1 MESAMVQARKAR
13 AVCVNHVALE
23 VSDSPSA
30 HAHLSI
36 EQQHTILAF
45 DRASPECHAPRAL
58 HWGQP
63 PINPRSNTPDWQTDA
78 TRRFEGDPEAKA
90 ALAKTKR
97 IVELDAGD
105 HDAIF
110 FPGGH
115 GPMWDYPGDQTLA
128 NLIEA
133 FDEELKPIAAVCHGP
148 AALVAAK
155 RSDGLPLVN
164 GRKVTGFTN
173 GEEAAVELT
182 EVVPFLLEEKLKEL
196 GGNDV
201 KGPDFESFVIA
212 DGHIVT
218 GQNPA
223 SSAAAAEKVL
233 EALGATQVAKSA

>member
-1 MESAMVQARKAR
+1 MPARILMILTSHDVLGSTGQKTGFW
-13 AVCVNHVALE
+13 LE
-23 VSDSPSA
+23 E
-30 HAHLSI
+30 L
-36 EQQHTILAF
+36 
-45 DRASPECHAPRAL
+45 ASPYYVFKDAGAQVTLASPKG
-58 HWGQP
+58 GQP
-63 PINPRSNTPDWQTDA
+63 PIDPKSNTPDWQTDA

-105 HDAIF
+105 YDAIF

-115 GPMWDYPGDQTLA
+115 GPMWDYPGNQPLA

-196 GGNDV
+196 GGNYV

-233 EALGATQVAKSA
+233 EALGATRIAKSA

>member
-1 MESAMVQARKAR
+1 MPARILMILTSHDVLGSTGQKTGFW
-13 AVCVNHVALE
+13 LE
-23 VSDSPSA
+23 E
-30 HAHLSI
+30 L
-36 EQQHTILAF
+36 
-45 DRASPECHAPRAL
+45 ASPYYVFKDAGAQVTLASPKG
-58 HWGQP
+58 GQP
-63 PINPRSNTPDWQTDA
+63 PIDPKSNTPDWQTDA

-90 ALAKTKR
+90 ALAKTKQ

-105 HDAIF
+105 YDAIF

-115 GPMWDYPGDQTLA
+115 GPMWDYPGNQPLA

-133 FDEELKPIAAVCHGP
+133 FDEELKPIATVCHGP

-196 GGNDV
+196 GGNYV
-201 KGPDFESFVIA
+201 KGPDFELFVIA

-233 EALGATQVAKSA
+233 EALGATRIAKSA

>member
-1 MESAMVQARKAR
+1 MPARILMILTSHDVLGSTGQKTGFW
-13 AVCVNHVALE
+13 LE
-23 VSDSPSA
+23 E
-30 HAHLSI
+30 L
-36 EQQHTILAF
+36 
-45 DRASPECHAPRAL
+45 ASPYYVFKDAGAQVTLASPKG
-58 HWGQP
+58 GQP
-63 PINPRSNTPDWQTDA
+63 PIDPKSNTPDWQTDA

-97 IVELDAGD
+97 IAELDAGD
-105 HDAIF
+105 YDAIF

-133 FDEELKPIAAVCHGP
+133 FDEEVKPIAAVCHGP

-182 EVVPFLLEEKLKEL
+182 EVVPFLLEEKLKDL
-196 GGNDV
+196 GGNYV
-201 KGPDFESFVIA
+201 KGPDFKSFVIA

-233 EALGATQVAKSA
+233 EALGATRVAKSA